1 MKKWMS
7 LMLAGGLCISTLTGC
22 SDSKSKDAAHKSTET
37 DYEVSEYEYITRD
50 LPEPKYIEAA
60 DAFSGGDGTEG
71 NPHQIASAAELVLLE
86 ELIRK
91 EAEESYQEDY
101 AKASYVLT
109 ADIVLNDISDFAQW
123 PQNGPEYSWRPIGQ
137 DGLGEFKG
145 NFDGNG
151 HVISGMYINLNND
164 SHEKAYGL
172 FDTIRDAKVQNVNL
186 ESSYICVS
194 GIEATV
200 GGVVANVAGESLV
213 SDCTSNAVIEV
224 FDGSAGGVAGSIW
237 GGRSAADEV
246 EYTEEDDQRGP
257 FSTVK
262 NCSFSGTIRQKR
274 EDSMSALGGVAAGN
288 GGNLENCVN
297 YGTIYFGA
305 RNTDRVGGVVASAG
319 GMISGCENSG
329 TLECTLEEGTKPSDT
344 SVCAGGIA
352 GKMFMSSTG
361 SKKYMSRLATITS
374 CKNTGTVT
382 GTMSVGGIVGE
393 ANNFNNHWCMR
404 IENCTNTGEV
414 TSLTEGNVGG
424 IAGKLNC
431 QGKSEHGNNL
441 VVENCRNEADLTTGM
456 VGGIAGL
463 MMTWSGDTLIK
474 DCINTGNL
482 VTSENGI
489 YSGGILAHWIFTL
502 EDEKDIANVRLEGCS
517 NEGTVTA
524 PLCAGGIV
532 GSAYDPVQKDGNGN
546 CSLEM
551 QKCSNS
557 GEITVLQINGYLGG
571 IAGNWGMGGVPSIIE
586 TCTNTGRLFINN
598 RVLIEEQRKEIENS
612 KTFTLSRI
620 IGGIVGKVGKGLYL
634 STDNDEK
641 SAKYINSENAFFQI
655 IHCKNTGEIEIND
668 PEEYKDQTGKIA
680 YRNYI
685 GGILGNAS
693 GEKEYS
699 VRVEDCSYLGT
710 EYEIGLIH

>member
-71 NPHQIASAAELVLLE
+71 NPYQIASAAELVLLE

-297 YGTIYFGA
+297 YGTIYFGV
-305 RNTDRVGGVVASAG
+305 RNTDRVGGVVASTG

-414 TSLTEGNVGG
+414 TSLTEGNV
-424 IAGKLNC
+424 
-431 QGKSEHGNNL
+431 
-441 VVENCRNEADLTTGM
+441 
-456 VGGIAGL
+456 
-463 MMTWSGDTLIK
+463 
-474 DCINTGNL
+474 
-482 VTSENGI
+482 
-489 YSGGILAHWIFTL
+489 
-502 EDEKDIANVRLEGCS
+502 
-517 NEGTVTA
+517 
-524 PLCAGGIV
+524 
-532 GSAYDPVQKDGNGN
+532 
-546 CSLEM
+546 
-551 QKCSNS
+551 
-557 GEITVLQINGYLGG
+557 GG

-668 PEEYKDQTGKIA
+668 PEEYKDQTGKIV

>member
-71 NPHQIASAAELVLLE
+71 NPYQIASAAELVLLE

-424 IAGKLNC
+424 IAG
-431 QGKSEHGNNL
+431 
-441 VVENCRNEADLTTGM
+441 
-456 VGGIAGL
+456 
-463 MMTWSGDTLIK
+463 
-474 DCINTGNL
+474 
-482 VTSENGI
+482 
-489 YSGGILAHWIFTL
+489 
-502 EDEKDIANVRLEGCS
+502 
-517 NEGTVTA
+517 
-524 PLCAGGIV
+524 
-532 GSAYDPVQKDGNGN
+532 
-546 CSLEM
+546 
-551 QKCSNS
+551 
-557 GEITVLQINGYLGG
+557 
-571 IAGNWGMGGVPSIIE
+571 NWGMGGVPSIIE

>member
-71 NPHQIASAAELVLLE
+71 NPYQIASAAELVLLE

-361 SKKYMSRLATITS
+361 SKKYKIGR
-374 CKNTGTVT
+374 
-382 GTMSVGGIVGE
+382 
-393 ANNFNNHWCMR
+393 
-404 IENCTNTGEV
+404 
-414 TSLTEGNVGG
+414 
-424 IAGKLNC
+424 
-431 QGKSEHGNNL
+431 
-441 VVENCRNEADLTTGM
+441 
-456 VGGIAGL
+456 
-463 MMTWSGDTLIK
+463 
-474 DCINTGNL
+474 
-482 VTSENGI
+482 
-489 YSGGILAHWIFTL
+489 AH
-502 EDEKDIANVRLEGCS
+502 V
-517 NEGTVTA
+517 
-524 PLCAGGIV
+524 
-532 GSAYDPVQKDGNGN
+532 
-546 CSLEM
+546 
-551 QKCSNS
+551 
-557 GEITVLQINGYLGG
+557 
-571 IAGNWGMGGVPSIIE
+571 
-586 TCTNTGRLFINN
+586 
-598 RVLIEEQRKEIENS
+598 
-612 KTFTLSRI
+612 
-620 IGGIVGKVGKGLYL
+620 
-634 STDNDEK
+634 
-641 SAKYINSENAFFQI
+641 
-655 IHCKNTGEIEIND
+655 
-668 PEEYKDQTGKIA
+668 
-680 YRNYI
+680 
-685 GGILGNAS
+685 
-693 GEKEYS
+693 
-699 VRVEDCSYLGT
+699 
-710 EYEIGLIH
+710 

>member
-1 MKKWMS
+1 
-7 LMLAGGLCISTLTGC
+7 
-22 SDSKSKDAAHKSTET
+22 
-37 DYEVSEYEYITRD
+37 
-50 LPEPKYIEAA
+50 
-60 DAFSGGDGTEG
+60 
-71 NPHQIASAAELVLLE
+71 
-86 ELIRK
+86 
-91 EAEESYQEDY
+91 
-101 AKASYVLT
+101 
-109 ADIVLNDISDFAQW
+109 
-123 PQNGPEYSWRPIGQ
+123 
-137 DGLGEFKG
+137 
-145 NFDGNG
+145 
-151 HVISGMYINLNND
+151 
-164 SHEKAYGL
+164 
-172 FDTIRDAKVQNVNL
+172 
-186 ESSYICVS
+186 
-194 GIEATV
+194 
-200 GGVVANVAGESLV
+200 
-213 SDCTSNAVIEV
+213 
-224 FDGSAGGVAGSIW
+224 
-237 GGRSAADEV
+237 
-246 EYTEEDDQRGP
+246 
-257 FSTVK
+257 
-262 NCSFSGTIRQKR
+262 
-274 EDSMSALGGVAAGN
+274 MSALGGVAAGN

-319 GMISGCENSG
+319 GMISGCENAG

-382 GTMSVGGIVGE
+382 GTMSVGGIIGE

-668 PEEYKDQTGKIA
+668 PEEYKDQTGKIV

-685 GGILGNAS
+685 GGILVNAS